1 MKYYVPA
8 FLFLYSFYVFLRQTA
23 DMAPPPAQPPS
34 GRHVAVAVSGAVV
47 SVSFYEYNYEY
58 MNTVFGPDTRYWY
71 QYGSIPSINTGMC

>member
-1 MKYYVPA
+1 
-8 FLFLYSFYVFLRQTA
+8 
-23 DMAPPPAQPPS
+23 MAPPPAQPPS

-71 QYGSIPSINTGMC
+71 QTTVRRRAAAVKSEPGRWRIR